1 MALLRTYLL
10 TNRISARLV
19 VRTQSRGKRDNVPE
33 VNAVSQFHASTNQP
47 EKGKMYD
54 KKPFKFMCEKGKAY
68 MWCSCGHSKTQP
80 FCDGTH
86 KSPFLNIKLRPV
98 RFVPRETKE
107 YWFCNCKQT
116 NSRPFCDGSH
126 RKETVYLLPNPHC
139 LVANFYLRG
148 SRPNCYILG
157 SPAGGPAG

>member
-98 RFVPRETKE
+98 RFVPEETKE

-126 RKETVYLLPNPHC
+126 RKETV
-139 LVANFYLRG
+139 
-148 SRPNCYILG
+148 
-157 SPAGGPAG
+157 